1 MHPVE
6 ESHCIKG
13 VITHPRQKRAITPY
27 RSEACLP
34 LNKELCVMLR
44 GLSLLPLL
52 DELRKA
58 NHLPTSVYG
67 IRKYS

>member
-1 MHPVE
+1 MKTLKRKRYRSMH
-6 ESHCIKG
+6 HCIKG

-52 DELRKA
+52 DE
-58 NHLPTSVYG
+58 
-67 IRKYS
+67 